1 MAEGDSSPTG
11 GLGDLFSRLQEAR
24 EDLEAQAE
32 AIEQTIVEGHAA
44 GGAVVIRLTGS
55 LEAESVHIDPSIV
68 DPADPSLLED
78 AVLAALHDV
87 LGRIVELRTSVQA
100 PDDPAFAANLDLA
113 GFVGNLDLG
122 GLLAGV
128 DLEGLMGNL
137 GLGVDLGAFAGI
149 GELGESEGDDEYSE
163 DQVDGSTDDEPQ
175 A

>member
-55 LEAESVHIDPSIV
+55 LEAKSVHIDPSIV

-100 PDDPAFAANLDLA
+100 PDDPAFAANLDL
-113 GFVGNLDLG
+113 G

-149 GELGESEGDDEYSE
+149 GELGESEGDDEYGE
-163 DQVDGSTDDEPQ
+163 DQVDGSADDEPQ